1 MLKQYIPS
9 LLYPSLFKRSIFFI
23 LWDILIIIIS
33 LSLSFLLR
41 FEFALADEYVRLIAI
56 GLPFF
61 IIIKLAFFGLFRL
74 YRITWRHV
82 GINELFNIVSALIV
96 SELVLIVLFLVP
108 SPLNFF
114 ALTERFLSPISTGF
128 PRSIFLI
135 DLGISILLISGLRI
149 SKRLYLEIV
158 SKKRNLKQGLRTI
171 IIGAG
176 NTGEMVLR
184 DIAKQE
190 FSLFYPLGLLDD
202 DGKKLGTYIHGVKV
216 LARTDRLKAVLRKYN
231 VETMI
236 IAIPSLNHKDLRRMY
251 DDARECGIKIIKIV
265 PRIYDFHK
273 PDINLKSL
281 EEIRIEDLIG
291 RQTVKV
297 DYGEIEKFLK
307 GRVILITGAGG
318 SIGSEIIMQVCGFY
332 PERVILFDI
341 DETELHNIALKLKQS
356 FPYLCEKIFFVVGD
370 IRDTEKVNE
379 VIKTFKPQIVFHAAA
394 YKHVPMMESNPKEAV
409 KVNIFGTYNMAK
421 TAAEHSVEKFI
432 MISTDKAV
440 RPTSVMG
447 ATKRMA
453 EYICKAFNGS
463 ERQRNNPLDPRA
475 TTPLPPL
482 LRGNGKTEFI
492 SVRFGNVLGSRGSVL
507 PLFLDQ
513 LKYGGPLTVTHRDM
527 QRYFMTVPE
536 AVSLVLQAAVIGK
549 AGDVLVLDMGEPVKV
564 VELAEELIKIHGME
578 PYKDVDIEFIGLRPG
593 EKLFEEILTAEEG
606 TVASKHER
614 IFIARNS
621 EKYSM
626 EEIEDILK
634 EFDGAIKES
643 SALDGRRVR
652 DLLRKYVRHFNEN

>member
-1 MLKQYIPS
+1 MLKRYIPN

-23 LWDILIIIIS
+23 LSDIIIIIFS
-33 LSLSFLLR
+33 LYLSFLLR
-41 FEFALADEYVRLIAI
+41 FEFELADEYGRLIII

-61 IIIKLAFFGLFRL
+61 IIVKLAFFGLFRV
-74 YRITWRHV
+74 YKMTWRHV
-82 GINELFNIVSALIV
+82 GINELFNIISAIIV

-114 ALTERFLSPISTGF
+114 TLAERFFDSVSIGF

-149 SKRLYLEIV
+149 SKRIYIEIV
-158 SKKRNLKQGLRTI
+158 RNKRNLKHGLRTI

-190 FSLFYPLGLLDD
+190 FSSFYATGFLDD
-202 DGKKLGTYIHGVKV
+202 DGRKLGTYIHGVKV
-216 LARTDRLKAVLRKYN
+216 LAKTDRLKVVVRKYAT
-231 VETMI
+231 EALI

-251 DDARECGIKIIKIV
+251 DDAREFGIKTIKIV
-265 PRIYDFHK
+265 PRIYDFYK
-273 PDINLKSL
+273 PDINLKNL

-291 RQTVKV
+291 RQAVKV

-356 FPYLCEKIFFVVGD
+356 FPYLFEKISFVVGD
-370 IRDTEKVNE
+370 IRDTERVNE

-394 YKHVPMMESNPKEAV
+394 YKHVPMMEYNPDEAV
-409 KVNIFGTYNMAK
+409 KVNIFGTYNTAK
-421 TAAEHSVEKFI
+421 AAAEHAVEKFI

-447 ATKRMA
+447 ATKRVA
-453 EYICKAFNGS
+453 EYICTALNDVSSRDKK
-463 ERQRNNPLDPRA
+463 D
-475 TTPLPPL
+475 
-482 LRGNGKTEFI
+482 NGKTEFI

-527 QRYFMTVPE
+527 RRYFMTVHE
-536 AVSLVLQAAVIGK
+536 AVSLVLQASVIGK
-549 AGDVLVLDMGEPVKV
+549 AGDVLVLDMGEPVKI
-564 VELAEELIKIHGME
+564 VEMAEELIRIHGME
-578 PYKDVDIEFIGLRPG
+578 PYKDVDIDFIGLRPG
-593 EKLFEEILTAEEG
+593 EKLFEEILTGEES

-614 IFIARNS
+614 IFIAKNS

-626 EEIEDILK
+626 GTIEKLLK
-634 EFDGAIKES
+634 EFGGAIKES
-643 SALDGRRVR
+643 SAVDGRRIR
-652 DLLRKYVRHFNEN
+652 DLLKKYVIHFNKN

>member
-23 LWDILIIIIS
+23 LSDILIII
-33 LSLSFLLR
+33 LSLYLSFFLR
-41 FEFALADEYVRLIAI
+41 FEFALADEYRRLIAI

-61 IIIKLAFFGLFRL
+61 IIVKLAFFGLFRV

-82 GINELFNIVSALIV
+82 GINDMWNIVSALIV
-96 SELVLIVLFLVP
+96 AQLVLIVLVLVP
-108 SPLNFF
+108 SPLNLF
-114 ALTERFLSPISTGF
+114 ALIGRFLSPVSIGF

-135 DLGISILLISGLRI
+135 DLGICILLFSGLRI

-158 SKKRNLKQGLRTI
+158 RNKRNLKQGLRTI

-190 FSLFYPLGLLDD
+190 ISLFYPVGFLDD
-202 DGKKLGTYIHGVKV
+202 DGSKLGTYIHGVKV
-216 LARTDRLKAVLRKYN
+216 LAKTDKLKAVVRKYII
-231 VETMI
+231 EALI

-251 DDARECGIKIIKIV
+251 DDARECGIKTIKIV

-297 DYGEIEKFLK
+297 DYSEIEKFLK

-341 DETELHNIALKLKQS
+341 DETELHNIAQKLKQS
-356 FPYLCEKIFFVVGD
+356 FPYLFEKISFVVGD
-370 IRDTEKVNE
+370 IRDTERVNE

-394 YKHVPMMESNPKEAV
+394 YKHVPMMEHNPDEAV
-409 KVNIFGTYNMAK
+409 KVNIFGTYNTAK
-421 TAAEHSVEKFI
+421 TAAEHAVEKFI

-447 ATKRMA
+447 ATKRVA
-453 EYICKAFNGS
+453 EYICTALNDVSSRDKK
-463 ERQRNNPLDPRA
+463 D
-475 TTPLPPL
+475 
-482 LRGNGKTEFI
+482 NGKTEFI

-513 LKYGGPLTVTHRDM
+513 LKYGGPLTVPHRDM
-527 QRYFMTVPE
+527 RRYFMTVPE

-549 AGDVLVLDMGEPVKV
+549 AGDVLALDMGEPVKI
-564 VELAEELIKIHGME
+564 VELAEELIRIHGME

-614 IFIARNS
+614 IFIAKNS

-626 EEIEDILK
+626 EAIENILK
-634 EFDGAIKES
+634 EFYGAIKES
-643 SALDGRRVR
+643 PNVDDRRVR
-652 DLLRKYVRHFNEN
+652 DLLKKYVRHFNEN